1 MADSPAGAGQMLVA
15 LDFYLG
21 PVEEFAVVG
30 PRSSPAMTDVLRLVQ
45 HPFRPRKVVAVRD
58 TEKSTQDDKTIA
70 LLTGKKSAD
79 GDVATYICRKM
90 TCEAPVVGVQKL
102 RERLANH

>member
-30 PRSSPAMTDVLRLVQ
+30 PRSKPAMTEALRLVQ
-45 HPFRPRKVVAVRD
+45 HPYRPRKVVAVRD
-58 TEKSTQDDKTIA
+58 IEKPTFDDKTIA
-70 LLTGKKSAD
+70 LLAGKKPAD
-79 GDVATYICRKM
+79 GDVATYICRNM
-90 TCEAPVVGVQKL
+90 TCEAPVVGVEEL
-102 RERLANH
+102 RERLARA